1 LIMAKPIVIEMEG
14 VGSVLFERSK
24 RAKHLVITVKAV
36 TGIRVAVPYGV
47 SLEKAERIVHQKT
60 AWIQKQ
66 QVKIQRVRRKYGAL
80 WQDSRRLSKAASRRK
95 LVSRLNDLAAYHGFE
110 YNRVFFRNQRT
121 RWGSCSARNNI
132 NLNLK
137 LALLPDELIDYV
149 ILHELLHTRIKNHSH
164 KFWAEMDR
172 MVGDAKKYARQL
184 KEYGLGL

>member
-1 LIMAKPIVIEMEG
+1 MAKPTVIEMDG
-14 VGSVLFERSK
+14 VGPVLFEHSR
-24 RAKHLVITVKAV
+24 RAKHLVITVKPV

-47 SLEKAERIVHQKT
+47 SLEKAERIVYQKT

-66 QVKIQRVRRKYGAL
+66 QAKIQRVRRKYGAL
-80 WQDSRRLSKAASRRK
+80 LHDSRRLSKAASRRK
-95 LVSRLNDLAAYHGFE
+95 LVSRLNDLSVNHGFE
-110 YNRVFFRNQRT
+110 YNKVFIRNQRT

-137 LALLPDELIDYV
+137 LALLPDALIDYV
-149 ILHELLHTRIKNHSH
+149 ILHELLHTRIKNHSR

-172 MVGDAKKYARQL
+172 IVGNAKKYAKKL

>member
-1 LIMAKPIVIEMEG
+1 MAKPTVIEMDG
-14 VGSVLFERSK
+14 VGPVLFEHSR
-24 RAKHLVITVKAV
+24 RAKHLVITVKSA

-47 SLEKAERIVHQKT
+47 SLEKAERIVQQKT

-66 QVKIQRVRRKYGAL
+66 QARIQRIRRKHGAL
-80 WQDSRRLSKAASRRK
+80 LSDYHRLSKAASRRK
-95 LVSRLNDLAAYHGFE
+95 LVSRLNDLAASHGFE
-110 YNRVFFRNQRT
+110 YNRIFIRNQRT
-121 RWGSCSARNNI
+121 RWGSCSAKNNI
-132 NLNLK
+132 NLNMK

-172 MVGDAKKYARQL
+172 MVGDAKRYARQL

>member
-1 LIMAKPIVIEMEG
+1 MVRPTVIEMDG
-14 VGSVLFERSK
+14 VGPVLFEHSR
-24 RAKHLVITVKAV
+24 RAKHLVITVKPV

-66 QVKIQRVRRKYGAL
+66 QAKIQRVRRKYGAL
-80 WQDSRRLSKAASRRK
+80 LHDSRRLSKAASRRK
-95 LVSRLNDLAAYHGFE
+95 LVSRLNDLSVNHGFE
-110 YNRVFFRNQRT
+110 YNKVFIRNQRT

-137 LALLPDELIDYV
+137 LALLPDALIDYV
-149 ILHELLHTRIKNHSH
+149 ILHELLHTRIKNHSR

-172 MVGDAKKYARQL
+172 IVGNAKKYAKQL

>member
-1 LIMAKPIVIEMEG
+1 MPTVIEMDEIG
-14 VGSVLFERSK
+14 PVLFERSR
-24 RAKHLVITVKAV
+24 RAKHLVITVKPV
-36 TGIRVAVPYGV
+36 TGIRVAVPYGL
-47 SLEKAERIVHQKT
+47 SLEKAERIVHQKR
-60 AWIQKQ
+60 AWIRKQ
-66 QVKIQRVRRKYGAL
+66 QLKIQRIRRKFGAL
-80 WQDSRRLSKAASRRK
+80 LSDSRRLSKAASRRK
-95 LVSRLNDLAAYHGFE
+95 LASRLNDLAANYGFE

-149 ILHELLHTRIKNHSH
+149 ILHELLHTRIKNHSR

-172 MVGDAKKYARQL
+172 MVGNAKRYAKQL

>member
-1 LIMAKPIVIEMEG
+1 MAKPTVIEMDEIG
-14 VGSVLFERSK
+14 PVLFERSR
-24 RAKHLVITVKAV
+24 RAKHLVITVKPA

-47 SLEKAERIVHQKT
+47 SLEKAERIVHQKA

-66 QVKIQRVRRKYGAL
+66 QLKIQRVRRKFGAL
-80 WQDSRRLSKAASRRK
+80 WQDSNRLSKAASRRK
-95 LVSRLNDLAAYHGFE
+95 LVSRLNDLAAYYGFE
-110 YNRVFFRNQRT
+110 YNRVFLRNQRT
-121 RWGSCSARNNI
+121 RWGSCSAKNNI

-149 ILHELLHTRIKNHSH
+149 ILHELLHTQIKNHSR

-172 MVGDAKKYARQL
+172 MVGNAKRYAKQL

>member
-1 LIMAKPIVIEMEG
+1 MAKPIIIEMDG
-14 VGSVLFERSK
+14 VGPVLFERSR
-24 RAKHLVITVKAV
+24 RAKHLVITVKPV

-47 SLEKAERIVHQKT
+47 SLEKAERIVHQKR

-66 QVKIQRVRRKYGAL
+66 QAKIQRVRRKFGAL
-80 WQDSRRLSKAASRRK
+80 LPDSQRLSKAASRRK
-95 LVSRLNDLAAYHGFE
+95 LANRLNDLAAYHGFK

-121 RWGSCSARNNI
+121 RWGSCSAQNNI

-172 MVGDAKKYARQL
+172 MVGNAKRYAKQL

>member
-1 LIMAKPIVIEMEG
+1 LIMTKPTVVEMEG
-14 VGSVLFERSK
+14 VGSVLFERSR
-24 RAKHLVITVKAV
+24 RAKHLIITVKPA
-36 TGIRVAVPYGV
+36 TGVRVAVPYGV

-60 AWIQKQ
+60 AWIRKQ
-66 QVKIQRVRRKYGAL
+66 QAKIQRVRRKYGAL
-80 WQDSRRLSKAASRRK
+80 WQDSRRLSKAASRGK
-95 LVSRLNDLAAYHGFE
+95 LVSRLHDLAAYHGFE
-110 YNRVFFRNQRT
+110 YNKVFIRNQRT
-121 RWGSCSARNNI
+121 RWGSCSAKNNI

-172 MVGDAKKYARQL
+172 IVGDVKKYAKEL